1 MCYILTA
8 VFSQVQIDI
17 VLTLLSTV
25 HHLMHQGCIEFN
37 WETKWALRVKRKAN
51 AKPSLV

>member
-8 VFSQVQIDI
+8 VFSQVQMVI

-25 HHLMHQGCIEFN
+25 HLLMHQGCIEFD
-37 WETKWALRVKRKAN
+37 WGTKWAWRVKCKT
-51 AKPSLV
+51 